1 MTGEKGKHYDN
12 FKVMSQ
18 NNSMFK
24 DRNMFKCVSVT
35 EGSSCGGEWG
45 WGRRAGMEVG
55 ELGKAR
61 SCRLWRPWE

>member
-1 MTGEKGKHYDN
+1 
-12 FKVMSQ
+12 MSQ